1 MQRVTI
7 FFATMALLGLLSG
20 PAAAVTLI
28 KDEEAR
34 LPAAAGALVT
44 RGITRGPGVKMLSP
58 DPAAG
63 PVKSP
68 FNLKVSFEPRGGARI
83 DPASV
88 SVTYLKAT
96 PVDLLPRVKTGLS
109 AGGIELPGA
118 EVPPGEHQIRVTVQ
132 DSEGRQS
139 STVLQLNVVK

>member
-1 MQRVTI
+1 MKRAMTI
-7 FFATMALLGLLSG
+7 FSALAVLGLLSD
-20 PAAAVTLI
+20 PAGAVTLI

-34 LPAAAGALVT
+34 LPAPAGGLVT

-63 PVKSP
+63 AVKSP

-83 DPASV
+83 DPATV

-96 PVDLLPRVKTGLS
+96 PVDLLPRVKSGLS
-109 AGGIELPGA
+109 AGGIDLAGA

>member
-7 FFATMALLGLLSG
+7 FFATMALLGLVSG

-28 KDEEAR
+28 KDEEAH
-34 LPAAAGALVT
+34 LPAAVGGLVT

-96 PVDLLPRVKTGLS
+96 PVDLLPRVKAGLS
-109 AGGIELPGA
+109 AGGIELAGA

>member
-1 MQRVTI
+1 MQRVTSV
-7 FFATMALLGLLSG
+7 FATMALLGLLSG

-34 LPAAAGALVT
+34 QPAAAGGLVT

-63 PVKSP
+63 AVKSP

-96 PVDLLPRVKTGLS
+96 PVDLLPRVKAGLS
-109 AGGIELPGA
+109 AGGIELAGA

>member
-7 FFATMALLGLLSG
+7 FFATMALLGLVSG

-28 KDEEAR
+28 KDEEAH
-34 LPAAAGALVT
+34 LPAAVGGLVT

-63 PVKSP
+63 AVKSP

-96 PVDLLPRVKTGLS
+96 PVDLLPRVKAGLS
-109 AGGIELPGA
+109 AGGIELAGA

>member
-1 MQRVTI
+1 MQRVTSV
-7 FFATMALLGLLSG
+7 FATMALLGLISG

-34 LPAAAGALVT
+34 LPAPAGGLVT

-63 PVKSP
+63 AVKSP

-96 PVDLLPRVKTGLS
+96 PVDLLPRVKAGLS
-109 AGGIELPGA
+109 AGGIELAGA

>member
-1 MQRVTI
+1 MQRVTS
-7 FFATMALLGLLSG
+7 FLATMALLGLLSG

-83 DPASV
+83 NPASV

-109 AGGIELPGA
+109 AGGIELAGA